1 MSTHG
6 DTLAV
11 DDLRVTFGKDRQ
23 VVRSVS
29 FSIGPGE
36 AYGLVG
42 ESGSG
47 KTITSRSIL
56 GLLPSNARVAGS
68 IDFGGRAL
76 LTLGPAGMREVRGS
90 QIAMIFQDPSAAL
103 NPLLRVGDGIA
114 QVVRAHEPMSKR
126 AAQSRAVEA
135 MTRVG
140 ILDAGRRSSDYPH
153 QFSGGMRQRVLI
165 AMALA
170 GQPSLLLADEPTTAL
185 DVIVQ
190 AEILALLDR
199 LRRERGMSLLLVSHD
214 LAVVAGVCDRV
225 GVLYAGELVEE
236 GRTADVLFHPR
247 HPYTQALLASVPTD
261 REDASIRSIPGSPPE
276 PGQLG
281 IGCPFAPRCGYATPE
296 CRVAPIP
303 LIDTAPG
310 HRARCIHTERLA

>member
-1 MSTHG
+1 MSNRG
-6 DTLAV
+6 DLLAV
-11 DDLRVTFGKDRQ
+11 DDLRVTFGEDRP

-29 FSIGPGE
+29 FAIKPGE

-56 GLLPSNARVAGS
+56 GLLPSNARVTGS
-68 IDFGGRAL
+68 INFGGRAL
-76 LTLGPAGMREVRGS
+76 LSLRPAEMRKVRGS
-90 QIAMIFQDPSAAL
+90 GIAMIFQDPSAAL
-103 NPLLRVGDGIA
+103 NPLLRVGDAIA
-114 QVVRAHEPMSKR
+114 QVVRAHEPMGAR
-126 AAQSRAVEA
+126 AARDRAVDA

-140 ILDAGRRSSDYPH
+140 ILDAGRRSSEYPH

-170 GQPSLLLADEPTTAL
+170 GRPSLLLADEPTTAL

-190 AEILALLDR
+190 AEILTLLDQ
-199 LRRERGMSLLLVSHD
+199 LRRDRGMSLLLVSHD

-225 GVLYAGELVEE
+225 GVMYAGELVEE
-236 GRTADVLFHPR
+236 GPTADVLFHPR
-247 HPYTQALLASVPTD
+247 HPYTQALLSSVPTG
-261 REDASIRSIPGSPPE
+261 REGASIRSIPGSPPE

-281 IGCPFAPRCGYATPE
+281 IGCPFAPRCSYATVE
-296 CRVAPIP
+296 CSVAPIP
-303 LIDTAPG
+303 FIEPARD
-310 HRARCIHTERLA
+310 HRARCIHTDLLA